1 MRGRV
6 AASVAVMLGVAL
18 GGFGL
23 TGCTASGG
31 SSGGDS
37 SALPPVIVDLGDV
50 DGRAVDIADPAV
62 VEFVPGRDDGSAQ
75 FNPGLTAK
83 SVGTTEVTLDNSE
96 SGDSVTFTVDVVREA
111 LRRLQAKGIDTSNA
125 VMVGDR
131 GYDTLGAGANG
142 VPTILVEWGY
152 GSPAEAADTIAV
164 VHSTDQLRNLLLG

>member
-50 DGRAVDIADPAV
+50 DGTTVEVPESGSVDLTGDDETYTDWTADIADPAV
-62 VEFVPGRDDGSAQ
+62 VEFVPGRGDGSAQ

-96 SGDSVTFTVDVVREA
+96 SGDSVTFTVDVVP
-111 LRRLQAKGIDTSNA
+111 KPD
-125 VMVGDR
+125 
-131 GYDTLGAGANG
+131 GY
-142 VPTILVEWGY
+142 
-152 GSPAEAADTIAV
+152 
-164 VHSTDQLRNLLLG
+164 

>member
-50 DGRAVDIADPAV
+50 DGTTVEVPEGGSVDLTGDDETYTDWTADIADPSV

-96 SGDSVTFTVDVVREA
+96 SGDSVTFTVDVVP
-111 LRRLQAKGIDTSNA
+111 KSD
-125 VMVGDR
+125 D
-131 GYDTLGAGANG
+131 Y
-142 VPTILVEWGY
+142 
-152 GSPAEAADTIAV
+152 
-164 VHSTDQLRNLLLG
+164 

>member
-50 DGRAVDIADPAV
+50 DGTTVEVPESGSVDLTGDDETYTDWTADIADPAV

-96 SGDSVTFTVDVVREA
+96 SGDSVTFTVDVVPKA
-111 LRRLQAKGIDTSNA
+111 AG
-125 VMVGDR
+125 
-131 GYDTLGAGANG
+131 GY
-142 VPTILVEWGY
+142 
-152 GSPAEAADTIAV
+152 
-164 VHSTDQLRNLLLG
+164 